1 MGWDQIGR
9 DNGGNQFGTFGDD
22 LKDIVGLILGG
33 KDIAEFIEA
42 EDFDGGII
50 IEEIVFMGGFFEFF
64 DEIKAA
70 DAGGRDAMTGDQV
83 ITQAVGEMGF
93 SDTGRADEDD
103 IGGMSDPVT
112 GGEEGQNFIFGDFG
126 IKGPVKIFDAF
137 NAFDAGAL
145 HKIADAFE
153 FAGLQFF
160 VKNGFE
166 DLLLV

>member
-1 MGWDQIGR
+1 M
-9 DNGGNQFGTFGDD
+9 
-22 LKDIVGLILGG
+22 KDIVGLILGG
-33 KDIAEFIEA
+33 EDIAEFVEA
-42 EDFDGGII
+42 EGFDGRVI
-50 IEEIVFMGGFFEFF
+50 IEEIVFMGRFFEFF

-70 DAGGRDAMTGDQV
+70 DAGGRDTVIGDQV
-83 ITQAVGEMGF
+83 ITQAVGEMRF
-93 SDTGRADEDD
+93 SNAGRADEDD
-103 IGGMSDPVT
+103 IGGMNDPVT
-112 GGEEGQNFIFGDFG
+112 GGEEGQNFIFGNFG